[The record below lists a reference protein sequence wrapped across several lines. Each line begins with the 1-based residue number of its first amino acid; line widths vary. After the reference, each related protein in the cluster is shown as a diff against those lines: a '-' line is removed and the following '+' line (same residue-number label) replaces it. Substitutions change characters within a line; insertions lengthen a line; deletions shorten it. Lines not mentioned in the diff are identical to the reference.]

1 MARFRLVFV
10 FLFLSLTLMACNLTS
25 MLSNDQEEP
34 EVDVTPETSTDS
46 LPEGEMNLESEQDES
61 MNGDTAE
68 RTNGSM
74 DSRQSSS
81 RSASSTACDHPYFP
95 LREGS
100 TWVYFEPEELYYHH
114 WEVVSVQGD
123 AQNATAT
130 MVAYIGEFDELTEES
145 KSGAIRIEYNWICSA
160 DDGIVSF
167 DMAVLEVSQME
178 GQELEMTM
186 TFVDGEG
193 VMLPPADDLQV
204 GYSWDMSVQM
214 DFAMPALM
222 NAEGTMIYKDFYTVT
237 NSNPVA
243 FDGQEFEG
251 LQYEREFESEM
262 ELNIGGIASSMPN
275 DFLNIQTITTLA
287 KGIGFIQL
295 DNDTSLGST
304 GLQLVR
310 YFIP

>member
-1 MARFRLVFV
+1 MAHFRLVSI

-25 MLSNDQEEP
+25 MLSNNKEEP
-34 EVDVTPETSTDS
+34 EVDVTPETSMDS
-46 LPEGEMNLESEQDES
+46 LSEGEMNLESEQDGS
-61 MNGDTAE
+61 MNGDTSE
-68 RTNGSM
+68 QTNESM
-74 DSRQSSS
+74 DSRQGSS

-100 TWVYFEPEELYYHH
+100 SWVYFEPEESYYHH

-123 AQNATAT
+123 TQNATAT

-145 KSGAIRIEYNWICSA
+145 KPGAIRIEYNWICSA
-160 DDGIVSF
+160 DGGIVSF
-167 DMAVLEVSQME
+167 DLAVLKVPRIEEV
-178 GQELEMTM
+178 ELEMTM

-193 VMLPPADDLQV
+193 VMLPSAENLQV

-222 NAEGTMIYKDFYTVT
+222 NAEGTVIYKDFYTVT
-237 NSNPVA
+237 NTNPVE

-262 ELNIGGIASSMPN
+262 EMNIGGIASSMPY
-275 DFLNIQTITTLA
+275 DFLDIQTLTTLA

-295 DNDTSLGST
+295 DSDTSFGST